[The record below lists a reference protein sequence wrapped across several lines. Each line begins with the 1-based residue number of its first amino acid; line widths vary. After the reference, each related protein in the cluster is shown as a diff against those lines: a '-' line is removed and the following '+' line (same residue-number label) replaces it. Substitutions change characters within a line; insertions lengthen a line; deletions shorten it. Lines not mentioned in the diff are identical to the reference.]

1 MKKTL
6 TTIALSITGLVAFA
20 QQDAQFSMNMFN
32 RLAVNPAYAGTNK
45 ALCATLLYRQQ
56 WTSFPG
62 APKTGL
68 LSVDYGQIAHG
79 GIGLTVDQDQLGF
92 EKTLKAK
99 LAYSFHLAVGPGIL
113 GIGLDA
119 GMIQK
124 SIDGTKWLA
133 PDGTST
139 STGGGTDQA
148 IPWGGAAATTYDVG
162 FGLYYTTSKFYV
174 GLSSLHLPEQT
185 LSKSGGAASL
195 AYNFDYKV
203 ARHYYVMAGYTFDLG
218 TQFKLTPGVLAKSDA
233 SSTQVDINMLLKWN
247 NMVFVGAS
255 YRLTDA
261 IPVMAGLEWP
271 MKNQKSTLKFGYS
284 YDLTLSAIKNHSS
297 GSHEIMLGFCQ
308 KFSKPEKKQGH
319 MNVRFL

>member
-32 RLAVNPAYAGTNK
+32 RLAVNPGYAGTNK
-45 ALCATLLYRQQ
+45 ALCATMLYRQQ
-56 WTSFPG
+56 WTNFPG

-68 LSVDYGQIAHG
+68 LSVDFGQVARG
-79 GIGLTVDQDQLGF
+79 GVGLTVDQDQLGF

-99 LAYSFHLAVGPGIL
+99 LAYSFHLQVGPGVL

-133 PDGTST
+133 PDGSTST
-139 STGGGTDQA
+139 SGGTDQA

-162 FGLYYTTSKFYV
+162 LGLYYTTQNFYV

-185 LSKSGGAASL
+185 LSKSGGANLL

-203 ARHYYVMAGYTFDLG
+203 ARHYYVMAGYTFNLNE
-218 TQFKLTPGVLAKSDA
+218 QFKLTPGVLAKSDA

-297 GSHEIMLGFCQ
+297 GTHEIMLGFCQ
-308 KFSKPEKKQGH
+308 KFAKPDKKQGH